1 MHYLEEAENADM
13 AYIID
18 HGKVL
23 AKGSAKEL
31 KETYTQPHLL
41 IKTQQV
47 KAFQDT
53 DYDLQADDCLKI
65 EVNSISEALAILA
78 NKRAVIEDFDY
89 KKANINDVFLS
100 ITGREMA

>member
-1 MHYLEEAENADM
+1 M

-89 KKANINDVFLS
+89 KKTNINDVFLS
-100 ITGREMA
+100 ITGSEMA

>member
-1 MHYLEEAENADM
+1 M
-13 AYIID
+13 
-18 HGKVL
+18 
-23 AKGSAKEL
+23 
-31 KETYTQPHLL
+31 
-41 IKTQQV
+41 

-65 EVNSISEALAILA
+65 EVNSISEALAILSD
-78 NKRAVIEDFDY
+78 KRAVIEDFDY